1 MAVRNF
7 WVEADIDGRAT
18 ELAGGP
24 RNKNG
29 GMTICLYMREDGVIG
44 FEGKP
49 VVKLECRARDNML
62 TLKIKD
68 EHGMVRDEIITR
80 R

>member
-1 MAVRNF
+1 VAVRNF
-7 WVEADIDGRAT
+7 WVSADIDGRAT

-29 GMTICLYMREDGVIG
+29 GMTICLYMREDGCIG
-44 FEGKP
+44 FGGKP
-49 VVKLECRARDNML
+49 VVKLECRANDNLL
-62 TLKIKD
+62 TLRIKD
-68 EHGMVRDEIITR
+68 EYGNTKDEIITR